1 MLNITFAGFVLQVRT
16 HAAAI
21 KKFKPDVV
29 VGKSQGGPT
38 MLKLIQN
45 KVSIVTFIHLRFKTM
60 HKYRRSGLDPQFFAA
75 QPSYQAWIIWSCHLT
90 RFPCLFASDA
100 MTNRFDR
107 KQPPHVEIMVFQA
120 RPRQVKDCLLQ
131 LRSLQVTIRLARQ
144 FAQTNVDR
152 LGNTWVKVP

>member
-45 KVSIVTFIHLRFKTM
+45 KVSIVIFIHL
-60 HKYRRSGLDPQFFAA
+60 
-75 QPSYQAWIIWSCHLT
+75 
-90 RFPCLFASDA
+90 
-100 MTNRFDR
+100 
-107 KQPPHVEIMVFQA
+107 
-120 RPRQVKDCLLQ
+120 
-131 LRSLQVTIRLARQ
+131 
-144 FAQTNVDR
+144 
-152 LGNTWVKVP
+152 